1 MSLSH
6 LTPCLRGV
14 ETRNDNQL
22 ECIIIRSSNHK
33 ISAMKH
39 ITIKDIAKEL
49 NLAISTISRAFN
61 DKYDIRPETKQ
72 LILNKAREMGY
83 RPNPFARN
91 LLQQRSMNI
100 GVVIPEFIGSFF
112 PEIIIGAQEVLFKEG
127 YQVLITQSN
136 ECYNTEV
143 ENVRLL
149 EKNMV
154 DGLLIS
160 LTHETKVI
168 DYYKELVSSGLPVV
182 FFNRVSDQ
190 LETSKVI
197 FDDYKWAFFATE
209 HLIYQKYTNIFHL
222 AGPTNLS
229 LSRNRIRGFQ
239 DAHKKHKIDLPE
251 SNIITSGFTIKD
263 GERAAL
269 EMIENKNI
277 PDAIFAAGDLT
288 AIGAMKVFK
297 KNGYRIPED
306 IAFVGFS
313 EHTLA
318 RHVDPPLTSVAQPTL
333 EIGRTAAKLL
343 IAQIENQGI
352 HIPQTITLSGK
363 LNIRSSSMRLTK

>member
-1 MSLSH
+1 
-6 LTPCLRGV
+6 
-14 ETRNDNQL
+14 
-22 ECIIIRSSNHK
+22 
-33 ISAMKH
+33 MKH
-39 ITIKDIAKEL
+39 VTIKDIAKEL

-61 DKYDIRPETKQ
+61 DKYDIRPETRQ

-91 LLQQRSMNI
+91 LLRQRSMNI

-112 PEIIIGAQEVLFKEG
+112 PEIIMGAQEVLFKEG

-136 ECYNTEV
+136 ECCKTES
-143 ENVRLL
+143 ENVKLL
-149 EKNMV
+149 EQNMV

-160 LTHETKVI
+160 LTHETEVI
-168 DYYKELVSSGLPVV
+168 DYYKDLISSGLPVV

-190 LETSKVI
+190 LETSKVL

-209 HLIYQKYTNIFHL
+209 HLIYQGYKKIFHL
-222 AGPTNLS
+222 AGPSNLS
-229 LSRNRIRGFQ
+229 LSGNRIRGFQ
-239 DAHKKHKIDLPE
+239 DAHKKHRLEIP
-251 SNIITSGFTIKD
+251 SSHIIPSDF
-263 GERAAL
+263 
-269 EMIENKNI
+269 MIEDGQRVAKEIIENGNI
-277 PDAIFAAGDLT
+277 PEAIFAAGDLT

-313 EHTLA
+313 EQTIA

-343 IAQIENQGI
+343 VAQIENQGLFV
-352 HIPQTITLSGK
+352 PQTITLSGK
-363 LNIRSSSMRLTK
+363 LNIRSSSMRLI